1 MGKEFKIEQ
10 EVELAAPPERV
21 WKALTEDEDAWLFS
35 AEELGGTV
43 LIDDPPHHFLV
54 RQEADGWFNQLEQ
67 VLEPSDGG
75 TYLRWVHSGVFSDNW
90 DAQYDGAS
98 NHTTFY
104 LNALA
109 RYLDHFDGRPVQHR
123 ELRGPAASGAPDA
136 LDVIRRALGL
146 DAGTAL
152 GDAVT
157 VGVAGVDTAVLD
169 FHNEYFVGLRT
180 DGALYRF
187 FGRNH
192 FGGTVDLGIYDF
204 AGAPDEA
211 AWSAWL
217 EGLYVKP

>member
-1 MGKEFKIEQ
+1 MTT
-10 EVELAAPPERV
+10 LAP
-21 WKALTEDEDAWLFS
+21 
-35 AEELGGTV
+35 
-43 LIDDPPHHFLV
+43 LV
-54 RQEADGWFNQLEQ
+54 VR
-67 VLEPSDGG
+67 
-75 TYLRWVHSGVFSDNW
+75 LRRSS
-90 DAQYDGAS
+90 
-98 NHTTFY
+98 
-104 LNALA
+104 
-109 RYLDHFDGRPVQHR
+109 
-123 ELRGPAASGAPDA
+123 LRMK
-136 LDVIRRALGL
+136 LMALG
-146 DAGTAL
+146 A
-152 GDAVT
+152 AVT